1 MKIGVVPARLNSVRL
16 PRKILADLNGKPLI
30 AHVMEK
36 ALEAKSLDKVILA
49 VDSEETIKILEQYNF
64 DMVLTSSDHVSG
76 TDRIAEVIDEI
87 PDAEIIINIQGDE
100 PLIEA
105 GVIDSLVDS
114 FNDSTVNISTIV
126 STKLTVS
133 DLLNPNV
140 VKAIVDE
147 YQDAIEF
154 KRNIFDLEIGG
165 VYRHVGIY
173 GFRRESLIA
182 FTRLDPSV
190 REVESRLEQLR
201 ALDNGMPIRATVT
214 NYDSHSVD
222 TQADLDKVARI
233 MDMSG
238 VVSDRDNQN
247 EKVERY

>member
-1 MKIGVVPARLNSVRL
+1 MKIGVVPARLNSKRL

-30 AHVMEK
+30 AHVMGR

-49 VDSEETIKILEQYNF
+49 VDSEETIKTLEQYDF

-76 TDRIAEVIDEI
+76 TDRIAEVIEEI

-100 PLIEA
+100 PLIEPD
-105 GVIDSLVDS
+105 VIDSLVDS

-140 VKAIVDE
+140 VKAIVNE

-173 GFRRESLIA
+173 GFRRESLIS
-182 FTRLDPSV
+182 FTKLDPSV
-190 REVESRLEQLR
+190 REIESRLEQLR
-201 ALDNGMPIRATVT
+201 ALDNGMSIRATVT

-233 MDMSG
+233 MEMSG
-238 VVSDRDNQN
+238 VVSGGDNQN
-247 EKVERY
+247 EKV

>member
-30 AHVMEK
+30 AHVMER

-49 VDSEETIKILEQYNF
+49 VDSEETIKTLEQYNF

-105 GVIDSLVDS
+105 DVIDSLVDS

-140 VKAIVDE
+140 VKAIVNE
-147 YQDAIEF
+147 HQDAIEF

-173 GFRRESLIA
+173 GFRRKSLIA

-233 MDMSG
+233 MDMAG
-238 VVSDRDNQN
+238 VVSDGDNQN
-247 EKVERY
+247 EKV

>member
-1 MKIGVVPARLNSVRL
+1 MKIGVVPARLNSTRL
-16 PRKILADLNGKPLI
+16 SQKILADLNGKPLI
-30 AHVMEK
+30 AHVMGR

-49 VDSEETIKILEQYNF
+49 VDSEETIKTLEQYNF

-76 TDRIAEVIDEI
+76 TDRIAEVIEEI

-105 GVIDSLVDS
+105 DVIDSLVDS

-140 VKAIVDE
+140 VKAIVNE

-233 MDMSG
+233 MEMSG
-238 VVSDRDNQN
+238 VVSDGDNQN
-247 EKVERY
+247 EKV

>member
-1 MKIGVVPARLNSVRL
+1 MKIGVVPARLNSTRL
-16 PRKILADLNGKPLI
+16 PQKILADLNGKPLI
-30 AHVMEK
+30 AHVMER

-49 VDSEETIKILEQYNF
+49 VDSEETIKTLEKYNF

-100 PLIEA
+100 PLIESK
-105 GVIDSLVDS
+105 VIDSLVDS

-173 GFRRESLIA
+173 GFRRESLIS
-182 FTRLDPSV
+182 FTKLDPSV
-190 REVESRLEQLR
+190 REIESRLEQLR
-201 ALDNGMPIRATVT
+201 ALDNGMSIRATVT

-233 MDMSG
+233 MEMSG
-238 VVSDRDNQN
+238 VVSGGDNQN
-247 EKVERY
+247 EKV

>member
-30 AHVMEK
+30 AHVMER

-49 VDSEETIKILEQYNF
+49 VDSEETIKTLEQYNF

-105 GVIDSLVDS
+105 DVIDSLVDS

-140 VKAIVDE
+140 VKAIVNE

-182 FTRLDPSV
+182 FTGLDPSV

-222 TQADLDKVARI
+222 TQADLDNVARI

-238 VVSDRDNQN
+238 VVSDGDNQN
-247 EKVERY
+247 EKV

>member
-1 MKIGVVPARLNSVRL
+1 MKVGVVPARLNSKRL

-30 AHVMEK
+30 AHVMGR

-49 VDSEETIKILEQYNF
+49 VDSEETIKTLEQYDF

-76 TDRIAEVIDEI
+76 TDRIAEVIEEI

-105 GVIDSLVDS
+105 DVIDSLVDS

-140 VKAIVDE
+140 VKAIVNE

-173 GFRRESLIA
+173 GFRRESLIS
-182 FTRLDPSV
+182 FTKLDPSV
-190 REVESRLEQLR
+190 REIESRLEQLR
-201 ALDNGMPIRATVT
+201 ALDNGMSIRATVT

-233 MDMSG
+233 MEMSG
-238 VVSDRDNQN
+238 VVSGGDNQN
-247 EKVERY
+247 EKV

>member
-1 MKIGVVPARLNSVRL
+1 MKIGVVPARLNSTRL

-30 AHVMEK
+30 AHVMGR

-49 VDSEETIKILEQYNF
+49 VDSEETIKALEQYDF

-76 TDRIAEVIDEI
+76 TDRIAEVIEEI

-105 GVIDSLVDS
+105 DVIDSLVGS

-140 VKAIVDE
+140 VKAIVNE

-173 GFRRESLIA
+173 GFRRESLIS
-182 FTRLDPSV
+182 FTKLDPSV
-190 REVESRLEQLR
+190 REIESRLEQLR
-201 ALDNGMPIRATVT
+201 ALDNGMSIRATVT

-233 MDMSG
+233 MEMSG
-238 VVSDRDNQN
+238 VVSGGDNQN
-247 EKVERY
+247 EKV

>member
-30 AHVMEK
+30 AHVMER

-49 VDSEETIKILEQYNF
+49 VDSEETIKALEQYDF

-76 TDRIAEVIDEI
+76 TDRIAEVIEEI

-105 GVIDSLVDS
+105 DVIDSLVES

-140 VKAIVDE
+140 VKAIVNE

-222 TQADLDKVARI
+222 TQADLDNVARI

-238 VVSDRDNQN
+238 VVSDGDNQN
-247 EKVERY
+247 EKV

>member
-30 AHVMEK
+30 AHVMER

-49 VDSEETIKILEQYNF
+49 VDSEETIKTLEQYNF

-105 GVIDSLVDS
+105 DVIDSLVDS

-140 VKAIVDE
+140 VKAIVNE

-173 GFRRESLIA
+173 GFRRESLIS
-182 FTRLDPSV
+182 FTKLNPSV
-190 REVESRLEQLR
+190 REIESRLEQLR
-201 ALDNGMPIRATVT
+201 ALDNGMSIRATVT

-233 MDMSG
+233 MEMSG
-238 VVSDRDNQN
+238 VVSGGDNQN
-247 EKVERY
+247 EKV

>member
-30 AHVMEK
+30 AHVMER

-49 VDSEETIKILEQYNF
+49 VDSEETIKTLEQYNF

-105 GVIDSLVDS
+105 DVIDSLVDS
-114 FNDSTVNISTIV
+114 FNDSTVNIATIV

-140 VKAIVDE
+140 VKAIVNE
-147 YQDAIEF
+147 HQDAIEF

-182 FTRLDPSV
+182 FTRLDPSF

-233 MDMSG
+233 MDMAG
-238 VVSDRDNQN
+238 VVSDGDNQN
-247 EKVERY
+247 EKV

>member
-1 MKIGVVPARLNSVRL
+1 MKIGVVPARLNSKRL

-30 AHVMEK
+30 AHVMGR

-49 VDSEETIKILEQYNF
+49 VDSEETIKTLEQYDF

-76 TDRIAEVIDEI
+76 TDRIAEVIEEI

-100 PLIEA
+100 PLIEPD
-105 GVIDSLVDS
+105 VIDSLVDS

-126 STKLTVS
+126 STKLTLS

-140 VKAIVDE
+140 VKAIVNE

-173 GFRRESLIA
+173 GFRRESLIS
-182 FTRLDPSV
+182 FTKLDPSV
-190 REVESRLEQLR
+190 REIESRLEQLR
-201 ALDNGMPIRATVT
+201 ALDNGMSIRATVT

-233 MDMSG
+233 MEMSG
-238 VVSDRDNQN
+238 VVSGGDNQN
-247 EKVERY
+247 EKV

>member
-1 MKIGVVPARLNSVRL
+1 MKIGVVPARLNSTRL
-16 PRKILADLNGKPLI
+16 PQKILADLNGKPLI
-30 AHVMEK
+30 AHVMGR

-49 VDSEETIKILEQYNF
+49 VDSEETIKALEQYDF

-76 TDRIAEVIDEI
+76 TDRIAEVIEEI

-105 GVIDSLVDS
+105 DVIDSLVGS

-140 VKAIVDE
+140 VKAIVNE

-173 GFRRESLIA
+173 GFRRESLIS
-182 FTRLDPSV
+182 FTKLDPSV
-190 REVESRLEQLR
+190 REIESRLEQLR
-201 ALDNGMPIRATVT
+201 ALDNGMSIRATVT

-233 MDMSG
+233 MEMSG
-238 VVSDRDNQN
+238 VVSGGDNQN
-247 EKVERY
+247 EKV

>member
-30 AHVMEK
+30 AHVMER

-49 VDSEETIKILEQYNF
+49 VDSEETIKTLEQYNF

-105 GVIDSLVDS
+105 DVIDSLVDS

-201 ALDNGMPIRATVT
+201 ALDNGMSIRATVT

-233 MDMSG
+233 MEMSG
-238 VVSDRDNQN
+238 VVSGGDNQN
-247 EKVERY
+247 EKV

>member
-30 AHVMEK
+30 AHVMER

-49 VDSEETIKILEQYNF
+49 VDSEETIKTLEQYNF

-105 GVIDSLVDS
+105 DVIDSLVDS

-140 VKAIVDE
+140 VKAIVNE

-173 GFRRESLIA
+173 GFRRESLIS
-182 FTRLDPSV
+182 FTKLDPSV
-190 REVESRLEQLR
+190 REIESRLEQLR
-201 ALDNGMPIRATVT
+201 ALDNGMSIRATVT

-233 MDMSG
+233 MEMSG
-238 VVSDRDNQN
+238 VVSGGDNQN
-247 EKVERY
+247 EKV

>member
-1 MKIGVVPARLNSVRL
+1 MKIGVVPARLNSKRL

-30 AHVMEK
+30 AHVMGR

-49 VDSEETIKILEQYNF
+49 VDSEETIKTLEQYDF

-76 TDRIAEVIDEI
+76 TDRIAEVIEEI

-105 GVIDSLVDS
+105 DVIDSLVDS

-140 VKAIVDE
+140 VKAIVNE

-173 GFRRESLIA
+173 GFRRESLIS
-182 FTRLDPSV
+182 FTKLDPSV
-190 REVESRLEQLR
+190 REIESRLEQLR
-201 ALDNGMPIRATVT
+201 ALDNGMSIRATVT

-222 TQADLDKVARI
+222 TQSDLDKVARI
-233 MDMSG
+233 MDMSD
-238 VVSDRDNQN
+238 VVSDGDNQN
-247 EKVERY
+247 EKV

>member
-1 MKIGVVPARLNSVRL
+1 MKIGVVPARLNSKRL

-30 AHVMEK
+30 AHVMGR

-49 VDSEETIKILEQYNF
+49 VDSEETIKTLEQYDF

-76 TDRIAEVIDEI
+76 TDRIAEVIEEI

-105 GVIDSLVDS
+105 DVIDSLVDS

-133 DLLNPNV
+133 DPLNPNV
-140 VKAIVDE
+140 VKAIVNE

-173 GFRRESLIA
+173 GFRRESLIS
-182 FTRLDPSV
+182 FTKLDPSV
-190 REVESRLEQLR
+190 REIESRLEQLR
-201 ALDNGMPIRATVT
+201 ALDNGMSIRATVT

-233 MDMSG
+233 MEMSG
-238 VVSDRDNQN
+238 VVSGGDNQN
-247 EKVERY
+247 EKV

>member
-1 MKIGVVPARLNSVRL
+1 MNIGVVPARLNSVRL

-30 AHVMEK
+30 VHVMER

-49 VDSEETIKILEQYNF
+49 VDSEETIKTLEQYDF

-105 GVIDSLVDS
+105 DVIDSLVDS

-140 VKAIVDE
+140 VKAIVNE
-147 YQDAIEF
+147 HQDAIEF

-201 ALDNGMPIRATVT
+201 ALENGMPIRATVT

-238 VVSDRDNQN
+238 VVSDGDNQN
-247 EKVERY
+247 EKV

>member
-1 MKIGVVPARLNSVRL
+1 MKIGVVPARLNSKRL

-30 AHVMEK
+30 AHVMGR

-49 VDSEETIKILEQYNF
+49 VDSEETIKTLEQYDF

-76 TDRIAEVIDEI
+76 TDRIAEVIEEI
-87 PDAEIIINIQGDE
+87 PEAEIIINILGDE

-105 GVIDSLVDS
+105 DVIDSLVDS

-140 VKAIVDE
+140 VKAIVNE

-173 GFRRESLIA
+173 GFRRESLIS
-182 FTRLDPSV
+182 FTKLDPSV
-190 REVESRLEQLR
+190 REIESRLEQLR
-201 ALDNGMPIRATVT
+201 ALDNGMSIRATVT

-233 MDMSG
+233 MEMSG
-238 VVSDRDNQN
+238 VVSGGDNQN
-247 EKVERY
+247 EKV

>member
-1 MKIGVVPARLNSVRL
+1 MKIGVVPARLNSKRL

-30 AHVMEK
+30 AHVMGR

-49 VDSEETIKILEQYNF
+49 VDSEETIKTLEQYDF

-76 TDRIAEVIDEI
+76 TDRIAEVIEEI

-105 GVIDSLVDS
+105 DIIDSLVDS

-140 VKAIVDE
+140 VKAIVNE

-173 GFRRESLIA
+173 GFRRESLIS
-182 FTRLDPSV
+182 FTKLDPSV
-190 REVESRLEQLR
+190 REIESRLEQLR
-201 ALDNGMPIRATVT
+201 ALDNGMSIRATVT

-233 MDMSG
+233 MEMSG
-238 VVSDRDNQN
+238 VVSGGDNQN
-247 EKVERY
+247 EKV

>member
-1 MKIGVVPARLNSVRL
+1 MKLGVVPARLNSKRL

-30 AHVMEK
+30 AHVMER
-36 ALEAKSLDKVILA
+36 ALEVKSLDKVILA
-49 VDSEETIKILEQYNF
+49 VDSEETIKTLEQYNF

-100 PLIEA
+100 PLINA
-105 GVIDSLVDS
+105 DVIDSLVDS

-140 VKAIVDE
+140 VKAIVNE

-182 FTRLDPSV
+182 FTGLDPSV

-238 VVSDRDNQN
+238 VVSDGDNQN
-247 EKVERY
+247 EKV

>member
-1 MKIGVVPARLNSVRL
+1 MKIGVIPARLNSVRL

-30 AHVMEK
+30 AHVMER

-49 VDSEETIKILEQYNF
+49 VDSEETIKTLEQYNF

-105 GVIDSLVDS
+105 DVIDSLVDS

-140 VKAIVDE
+140 VKAIVNE

-173 GFRRESLIA
+173 GFRRESLIS
-182 FTRLDPSV
+182 FTKLDPSV
-190 REVESRLEQLR
+190 REIESRLEQLR
-201 ALDNGMPIRATVT
+201 ALDNGMSIRATVT

-233 MDMSG
+233 MEMSG
-238 VVSDRDNQN
+238 VVSGGDNQN
-247 EKVERY
+247 EKV

>member
-1 MKIGVVPARLNSVRL
+1 MKIGVVPARLNSKRL

-30 AHVMEK
+30 AHVMGR

-49 VDSEETIKILEQYNF
+49 VDSEETIKTLEQYDF

-76 TDRIAEVIDEI
+76 TDRIAEVIEEI

-105 GVIDSLVDS
+105 DVIDSLVDS

-140 VKAIVDE
+140 VKAIVNE

-173 GFRRESLIA
+173 GFRRESLIS
-182 FTRLDPSV
+182 FTKLDPSV
-190 REVESRLEQLR
+190 REIESRLEQLR
-201 ALDNGMPIRATVT
+201 ALDNGMSIRATVT

-233 MDMSG
+233 MEMSG
-238 VVSDRDNQN
+238 VVSGGDNQN
-247 EKVERY
+247 EKV

>member
-16 PRKILADLNGKPLI
+16 PRKILANLHGKPLI
-30 AHVMEK
+30 AHVMER

-49 VDSEETIKILEQYNF
+49 VDSEETIKTLEQYNF

-105 GVIDSLVDS
+105 DVIDSLVDS

-140 VKAIVDE
+140 VKAIVNE

-182 FTRLDPSV
+182 FTRLDPSI

-233 MDMSG
+233 MDVSG
-238 VVSDRDNQN
+238 VVSDGDNQN
-247 EKVERY
+247 EKV

>member
-1 MKIGVVPARLNSVRL
+1 MNIGVVPARLDSRRL

-30 AHVMEK
+30 AHVMER

-49 VDSEETIKILEQYNF
+49 VDSEDTIKTLEQYGF
-64 DMVLTSSDHVSG
+64 DIVLTSSEHVSG
-76 TDRIAEVIDEI
+76 TDRIAEVIEEI

-105 GVIDSLVDS
+105 DVIDSLVDS
-114 FNDSTVNISTIV
+114 FEDSAVDISTIV
-126 STKLTVS
+126 STRLTVS

-140 VKAIVDE
+140 VKAIVNE
-147 YQDAIEF
+147 HQDAIEF

-173 GFRRESLIA
+173 GFRRESLIS
-182 FTRLDPSV
+182 FTELEPSA
-190 REVESRLEQLR
+190 RELKSRLEQLR
-201 ALDNGMPIRATVT
+201 ALDNGMSIRATVT

-222 TQADLDKVARI
+222 TQSDLDKVARI
-233 MDMSG
+233 MEMSG
-238 VVSDRDNQN
+238 VFSDGDNQN
-247 EKVERY
+247 EKD

>member
-1 MKIGVVPARLNSVRL
+1 MKIGVVPARLNSTRL
-16 PRKILADLNGKPLI
+16 PQKILADLNGKPLI
-30 AHVMEK
+30 AHVMGR

-49 VDSEETIKILEQYNF
+49 VDSEETIKALEKYDF

-76 TDRIAEVIDEI
+76 TDRIAEVIEEI

-105 GVIDSLVDS
+105 DVIDSLVDS

-140 VKAIVDE
+140 VKAIVNE

-173 GFRRESLIA
+173 GFRRESLIS
-182 FTRLDPSV
+182 FNKLHPSV
-190 REVESRLEQLR
+190 REIESRLEQLR
-201 ALDNGMPIRATVT
+201 ALDNGMSIRATVT

-233 MDMSG
+233 MEMSG
-238 VVSDRDNQN
+238 VVSGGDNQN
-247 EKVERY
+247 EKV

>member
-1 MKIGVVPARLNSVRL
+1 MKIGIVPARLDSTRL

-30 AHVMEK
+30 AHVMER

-49 VDSEETIKILEQYNF
+49 VDSEDTIKTLEQYDF
-64 DMVLTSSDHVSG
+64 DMVLTSTKHVSG
-76 TDRIAEVIDEI
+76 TDRIAEVIEEI

-105 GVIDSLVDS
+105 DVIDSLVDS
-114 FNDSTVNISTIV
+114 FEDCAVDISTIV

-140 VKAIVDE
+140 VKAIVNE
-147 YQDAIEF
+147 HQDVIEF

-173 GFRRESLIA
+173 GFRRESLIS
-182 FTRLDPSV
+182 FTELEPSD
-190 REVESRLEQLR
+190 RELESRLEQLR
-201 ALDNGMPIRATVT
+201 ALDNGMSIRATVT

-222 TQADLDKVARI
+222 TQSDLDKVARI
-233 MDMSG
+233 MEMSG
-238 VVSDRDNQN
+238 VFSDGDNQN
-247 EKVERY
+247 EKD

>member
-1 MKIGVVPARLNSVRL
+1 MNIGVVPARLNSVRL

-30 AHVMEK
+30 VHVMER

-49 VDSEETIKILEQYNF
+49 VDSEETIKTLEQYNF

-105 GVIDSLVDS
+105 DVIDSLVDS

-140 VKAIVDE
+140 VKAIVNE
-147 YQDAIEF
+147 HQDAIEF

-182 FTRLDPSV
+182 FTKLDLSV

-233 MDMSG
+233 MDMAG
-238 VVSDRDNQN
+238 VVSDGDNQN
-247 EKVERY
+247 EKV

>member
-1 MKIGVVPARLNSVRL
+1 MKIGVVPARLNSKRL

-30 AHVMEK
+30 AHVMGR

-49 VDSEETIKILEQYNF
+49 VDSEETIKTLEQYNF

-105 GVIDSLVDS
+105 DVIDSLVDS

-140 VKAIVDE
+140 VKAIVNE

-233 MDMSG
+233 MDTSG
-238 VVSDRDNQN
+238 VVSDGYNQN
-247 EKVERY
+247 EKV

>member
-1 MKIGVVPARLNSVRL
+1 MNIGVVPARLNSVRL

-30 AHVMEK
+30 VHVMER

-49 VDSEETIKILEQYNF
+49 VDSEETIKTLEQYNF

-105 GVIDSLVDS
+105 DVIDSLVDS
-114 FNDSTVNISTIV
+114 FNDSTVNIATIV

-133 DLLNPNV
+133 DLLNQNV
-140 VKAIVDE
+140 VKAIVNE

-233 MDMSG
+233 MDMAG
-238 VVSDRDNQN
+238 VVSDGDNQN
-247 EKVERY
+247 EKV

>member
-30 AHVMEK
+30 VHVMER

-49 VDSEETIKILEQYNF
+49 VDSEETIKTLEQYNF

-105 GVIDSLVDS
+105 EVIDSLVDS

-140 VKAIVDE
+140 VKAIVNE

-238 VVSDRDNQN
+238 VVSDGDNQN
-247 EKVERY
+247 EKV

>member
-1 MKIGVVPARLNSVRL
+1 MKIGVVPARLNSTRL
-16 PRKILADLNGKPLI
+16 PQKILADLNGKPLI
-30 AHVMEK
+30 AHVMGR

-49 VDSEETIKILEQYNF
+49 VDSEETIKALEKYDF

-76 TDRIAEVIDEI
+76 TDRIAEVIEEI

-105 GVIDSLVDS
+105 DVIDSLVDS

-140 VKAIVDE
+140 VKAIVNE

-173 GFRRESLIA
+173 GFRRESLIS
-182 FTRLDPSV
+182 FTKLDPSV
-190 REVESRLEQLR
+190 REIESRLEQLR
-201 ALDNGMPIRATVT
+201 ALDNGMSIRATVT

-233 MDMSG
+233 MEMSG
-238 VVSDRDNQN
+238 VVSGGDNQN
-247 EKVERY
+247 EKV